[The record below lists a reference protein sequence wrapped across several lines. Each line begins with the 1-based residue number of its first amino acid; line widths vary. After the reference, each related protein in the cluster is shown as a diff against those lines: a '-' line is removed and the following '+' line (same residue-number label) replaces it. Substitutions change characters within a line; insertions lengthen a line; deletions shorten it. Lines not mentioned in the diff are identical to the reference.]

1 MDLDEIYSH
10 ASEHKDEILISE
22 ICGCFFCES
31 RFPPAEITK
40 WHEEEQTAL
49 CPKCG
54 LDAVI
59 GSASSTEISKKTL
72 NDMNKAYFK

>member
-10 ASEHKDEILISE
+10 ASEHKDEVLSSE

-31 RFPPAEITK
+31 RFPPSEITE

-54 LDAVI
+54 FDTVI
-59 GSASSTEISKKTL
+59 GSASGAEISKTTL
-72 NDMNKAYFK
+72 KNMKKAYFK